1 MKRAPLARGALLVA
15 ALAAAT
21 AFACGVAPEEDVEDG
36 AGAQQVSEATFYGD
50 DRVGD
55 VLRGKPELVPAD
67 FPTFEKLFAVGRAC
81 ARADSKEIFVVEE
94 EQTRLAGVRELH
106 EVTTTKLMPRAVV
119 TGCNTRGAA
128 DPSGPEQSFS
138 LMAALISDPGMHAA
152 AQGDTMR
159 MWPLEVMALDRKTGL
174 YNFYLFEPAVTPQD
188 PFAELPAGTKGRVTR
203 VYRAVEKRPGLA
215 GTGEWNVFQRRLEAG
230 RGVTAE
236 AQPIGG
242 GNRCFNCHVDGAPLL
257 NEVADP
263 WRNWVSSKQSMP
275 SSAMAGV
282 TKSLVDE
289 AVPNPTTGRASLA
302 NDLEP
307 IMRAAVSRYVSGTGR
322 NGWARATLAG
332 DLPGGLTR
340 ALESVFCQT
349 EVNYASADES
359 YPIEMFL
366 DPSVASA
373 ASLVPPSS
381 YGDDR
386 VAFQVPVRGMR
397 DKATERWL
405 VDNGY
410 LSAATEM
417 AIRLVDDE
425 RDIFSAT
432 RCGLLAKLGSELPA
446 TDPTQVHDRIRAT
459 VLAEAD
465 ALPFAATQPKR
476 LAYLK
481 ALLTPGIRRDVALRE
496 YLAEL
501 AARWAGLDQS
511 ERAIKATERERKRD
525 LRAMYPRAS
534 NPMPRLDP

>member
-1 MKRAPLARGALLVA
+1 MRRTPHAIGAVLVA
-15 ALAAAT
+15 ALAAGT
-21 AFACGVAPEEDVEDG
+21 AFACGGAPEEDVGDG
-36 AGAQQVSEATFYGD
+36 AGAQVTEATFYGD

-55 VLRGKPELVPAD
+55 VLRGRPELVPAD
-67 FPTFEKLFAVGRAC
+67 FPTFEQLFAVGRAC
-81 ARADSKEIFVVEE
+81 ARVDSKEIFVVEE

-106 EVTTTKLMPRAVV
+106 EVTPTKLMPRAVV
-119 TGCNTRGAA
+119 TGCNTRGPA
-128 DPSGPEQSFS
+128 DPSGLEQSFS

-174 YNFYLFEPAVTPQD
+174 YNFYLFEPAVTPHD

-203 VYRAVEKRPGLA
+203 VYRAIEKRPGLA
-215 GTGEWNVFQRRLEAG
+215 GTGAWNVFQRRLEAG
-230 RGVTAE
+230 RGVTPE
-236 AQPIGG
+236 AQPIGA

-257 NEVADP
+257 NEITDP
-263 WRNWVSSKQSMP
+263 WRNWVSSERSMP

-289 AVPNPTTGRASLA
+289 AVPNPTTGRASLV

-307 IMRAAVSRYVSGTGR
+307 IMRAAVARYVAGTGR

-332 DLPGGLTR
+332 DLPGGLSR
-340 ALESVFCQT
+340 PLESVFCQT

-366 DPSVASA
+366 DPAVASA

-386 VAFQVPVRGMR
+386 VAFQVPVRSIR

-405 VDNGY
+405 VDHGY
-410 LSAATEM
+410 LSEATVM

-425 RDIFSAT
+425 KDIFSST
-432 RCGLLAKLGSELPA
+432 RCDLLTKVGSALPA
-446 TDPTQVHDRIRAT
+446 EPRLVHERVRTT

-465 ALPFAATQPKR
+465 TLPFAATQPKR

-481 ALLTPGIRRDVALRE
+481 ALLSTGIRRDVALRE
-496 YLAEL
+496 YVGEVSG
-501 AARWAGLDQS
+501 RWGGLDKS
-511 ERAIKATERERKRD
+511 ERAIKATERERKKE